1 MFKKNLFRSAV
12 VANGKTLRDVACALG
27 INEVTLSRKIHGATK
42 LVSGTTTLKLS
53 ENTIWN
59 MKDDSVVTHLT
70 NSDSIINLSYD
81 DVESIFFGE

>member
-27 INEVTLSRKIHGATK
+27 INEVTLSRKIHGK
-42 LVSGTTTLKLS
+42 
-53 ENTIWN
+53 
-59 MKDDSVVTHLT
+59 
-70 NSDSIINLSYD
+70 SDFTRNEIQIIRGFLNLSYD